1 MQWNRERY
9 SQREAGAAMTHE
21 TMIPLGHKTLRL
33 RDLSPEK
40 SSSFS
45 PNLYRWMKR
54 RAHFYRDG
62 GVAEGVYRVKP
73 GTAAAE
79 HFGAGT
85 LMIGH
90 PFNGHP
96 GDTDFSGARLMQALC
111 IGGKALNWCYS
122 NMAPDLEL
130 VEGFWDRYLQVG
142 RCAIDPS
149 HQTHFSG
156 GERFIVNGNVRKCLW
171 CGQQQHQVV
180 TPRTVLD
187 EAWEAF

>member
-1 MQWNRERY
+1 MNEK
-9 SQREAGAAMTHE
+9 GAAMSAE

-33 RDLSPEK
+33 SDLAPEHSP
-40 SSSFS
+40 SFS
-45 PNLYRWMKR
+45 PNLYRWMKC
-54 RAHFYRDG
+54 RAHFYSDG

-73 GTAAAE
+73 GTSTAE
-79 HFGAGT
+79 YFGDGT
-85 LMIGH
+85 MMIGY
-90 PFNGHP
+90 PMNGYP
-96 GDTDFSGARLMQALC
+96 GDTDFSGVRLYHALC
-111 IGGKALNWCYS
+111 NGSKALSWCYT

-142 RCAIDPS
+142 RCAIDPE

-171 CGQQQHQVV
+171 CGQQQRQVV